1 MIKRPFS
8 PQVLRAYCM
17 TTCLKVTDIPF
28 ILIITPAIKGI
39 IPVWRKL
46 SAAVITKGMNLPS
59 LGNQ

>member
-1 MIKRPFS
+1 
-8 PQVLRAYCM
+8 M

-46 SAAVITKGMNLPS
+46 SAALITKGMNLPS